1 MFPGAAVEFLRDL
14 MHQVKPTGPEEEIR
28 RWQSRYDEIER
39 AVKSA
44 EKFAP
49 EERRPP
55 SITVNLN
62 LGNDEQVPTESK
74 PGDLVPMDW
83 GNLATTQPE
92 PTAWRLEG
100 WLPEGTVTLL
110 AANGGVGKSNLS
122 LQLGV
127 SLATGQQFMG
137 IDTKQSRVLVLSGE
151 DEARTVHF
159 RVANICQDQGVA
171 MRDLSGRMAVYDLT
185 QADCVLW
192 RDGHPTERMQWL
204 ADTAVRTRAEVIV
217 IDNASDVFAD
227 NENDRTAVR
236 GFMRALNL
244 IAHVTRAAV
253 LLLAHVDK
261 ASVRMGA
268 GQDTNSTFSGS
279 TAWNNSARSRWA
291 MVRDGQVVT
300 VRHEKCNLGPLQDEL
315 RVEFDQ
321 GSKTFKR
328 FGTIPGQA
336 AAAALMRNTQR
347 AAILRLLLDAE
358 RGGQRLSLSAQAN
371 NNAWLALRGAA
382 EFPRIE
388 RRDFFSMLFDL
399 QRDGLLEEVEYVRPN
414 RAKAKCLAVTEV
426 GRLRAAQGSGAPA
439 MWKGNSGE

>member
-1 MFPGAAVEFLRDL
+1 
-14 MHQVKPTGPEEEIR
+14 
-28 RWQSRYDEIER
+28 
-39 AVKSA
+39 
-44 EKFAP
+44 
-49 EERRPP
+49 
-55 SITVNLN
+55 
-62 LGNDEQVPTESK
+62 
-74 PGDLVPMDW
+74 
-83 GNLATTQPE
+83 
-92 PTAWRLEG
+92 
-100 WLPEGTVTLL
+100 
-110 AANGGVGKSNLS
+110 
-122 LQLGV
+122 
-127 SLATGQQFMG
+127 
-137 IDTKQSRVLVLSGE
+137 
-151 DEARTVHF
+151 
-159 RVANICQDQGVA
+159 
-171 MRDLSGRMAVYDLT
+171 
-185 QADCVLW
+185 
-192 RDGHPTERMQWL
+192 MQWL

-328 FGTIPGQA
+328 FGTIPGHA

-347 AAILRLLLDAE
+347 AAILRMVMDAE
-358 RGGQRLSLSAQAN
+358 RAGQRLSMSAQSN
-371 NNAWLALRGAA
+371 NNAYTVLRRSAD
-382 EFPRIE
+382 FPAGFDRGE
-388 RRDFFSMLFDL
+388 LFSMLFEL
-399 QRDGLLEEVEYVRPN
+399 QRDGLVQEQEYINEHRKKHRCVV
-414 RAKAKCLAVTEV
+414 LTEV
-426 GRLRAAQGSGAPA
+426 GRMRAAQGSGAPA
-439 MWKGNSGE
+439 MWRGSSDA